1 MEAEALAHTNAMHEA
16 KQLDNRMRDAY
27 SQLRRSAYD
36 TGSSSSPADDLGGIR
51 IKPPHSPTSPT
62 NHAHTRSRSREIT
75 LLENGMIV
83 EHVDVRKEEKEARDR
98 RRREEK
104 RARKTSRSSV
114 IDASASIISAQSN
127 GAQAE
132 SGLKPCSRYSQAS
145 STRPTSILT
154 APFDRPDLP
163 GAYSQASF
171 SDVHSLSSASPR
183 RTRFFGIKHLS
194 AGWRSQ
200 DSLTPSGVSGSMVDM
215 QCAAILFYRFCPI
228 FTFFIVSLSNVKLTA
243 LILLLLR
250 LTSTLLDVVRSG
262 RQQSLT
268 TSATPKFP
276 AKARQRRKKEDED
289 SPKSGAS

>member
-36 TGSSSSPADDLGGIR
+36 MGSSSSPADDLGGIR

-62 NHAHTRSRSREIT
+62 NNAHTRSRSREIT

-83 EHVDVRKEEKEARDR
+83 EHVDVRKEEKEARER
-98 RRREEK
+98 RRKEEK

-114 IDASASIISAQSN
+114 MDASIISAQSN
-127 GAQAE
+127 GALVE
-132 SGLKPCSRYSQAS
+132 SGLKPYSRYSQAS

-154 APFDRPDLP
+154 APHDRPDLP

-171 SDVHSLSSASPR
+171 SDVHSLGSSSPR

-200 DSLTPSGVSGSMVDM
+200 DSLAPSGVSGSMVDM
-215 QCAAILFYRFCPI
+215 QYATTL
-228 FTFFIVSLSNVKLTA
+228 FFIVITPYSHSL
-243 LILLLLR
+243 
-250 LTSTLLDVVRSG
+250 
-262 RQQSLT
+262 
-268 TSATPKFP
+268 
-276 AKARQRRKKEDED
+276 
-289 SPKSGAS
+289 

>member
-1 MEAEALAHTNAMHEA
+1 MHEA

-51 IKPPHSPTSPT
+51 IKPPHSPTSP

-83 EHVDVRKEEKEARDR
+83 EHVDVRKEEKEARER

-114 IDASASIISAQSN
+114 MDASASIISAQSN
-127 GAQAE
+127 GALAE
-132 SGLKPCSRYSQAS
+132 SSLKPYSRYSQAS

-154 APFDRPDLP
+154 APHDRPDLP
-163 GAYSQASF
+163 AAYSQASF
-171 SDVHSLSSASPR
+171 SDVHSLGSSSPR
-183 RTRFFGIKHLS
+183 RTRFFGIKHLN

-200 DSLTPSGVSGSMVDM
+200 DSLAPSGVSGSMVDM
-215 QCAAILFYRFCPI
+215 QCAATLF
-228 FTFFIVSLSNVKLTA
+228 
-243 LILLLLR
+243 LL
-250 LTSTLLDVVRSG
+250 
-262 RQQSLT
+262 
-268 TSATPKFP
+268 
-276 AKARQRRKKEDED
+276 
-289 SPKSGAS
+289 